1 MKNFGF
7 RTKHFTERNDLPCF
21 RRNLDRLVN
30 YSLRSI
36 MLAENIYSLPPKR
49 ALNRT
54 VTCNSNVN
62 ENKYNKVTLQAL
74 QALLNFAFTSFIGL
88 QRYPRIALS
97 SDLRRY
103 RRNPKN
109 SLC

>member
-1 MKNFGF
+1 MRNFGF

-74 QALLNFAFTSFIGL
+74 QALLNFAFTSFIGHW
-88 QRYPRIALS
+88 S
-97 SDLRRY
+97 SDSVIFGSSGISMM
-103 RRNPKN
+103 
-109 SLC
+109 SLAE

>member
-1 MKNFGF
+1 
-7 RTKHFTERNDLPCF
+7 
-21 RRNLDRLVN
+21 
-30 YSLRSI
+30 

-49 ALNRT
+49 TLNRT

-88 QRYPRIALS
+88 QRCPRIALS